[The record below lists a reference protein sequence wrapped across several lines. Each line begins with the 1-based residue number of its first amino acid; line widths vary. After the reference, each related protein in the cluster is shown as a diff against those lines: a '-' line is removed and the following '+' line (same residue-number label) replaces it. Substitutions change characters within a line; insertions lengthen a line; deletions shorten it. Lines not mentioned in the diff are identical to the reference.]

1 MNKKQKEWLSELLKR
16 HPDYQFLKRNTIK
29 LGKGDISL
37 TLERIEWIYMG
48 AVEVKYS
55 GAYIPGL
62 KWHYLKAK
70 LSRNGKLLS
79 DLTYH
84 CKVMSYPHCPL
95 APDSLTKSNL
105 ERTKIQEGEQMN
117 LPFHEAVLVGNQP
130 PLLKGSFYRAKRWY
144 KRKSEQSPITS
155 YRHTPKT
162 FQRELPFIK
171 PKVLA
176 PDTKFV
182 PLACTD
188 GTLVQVPEYLIK
200 LLEEA
205 NTSPSERADAASL
218 YAIAGLKA
226 AINLVEGLPLLRA
239 RAVNPKS
246 QTLV

>member
-16 HPDYQFLKRNTIK
+16 HPDYNFLKRNTIQ
-29 LGKGDISL
+29 LGKGDILL
-37 TLERIEWIYMG
+37 TLERTEWIYMG

-117 LPFHEAVLVGNQP
+117 LPFHEAVLVVNQP

-144 KRKSEQSPITS
+144 RRKSEQSAITN

-182 PLACTD
+182 PIACTD

-205 NTSPSERADAASL
+205 NASPSELADAASL

-246 QTLV
+246 ETLV